1 MLSNSYS
8 LSLPFLFVLCYLKCG
23 TLSLQ
28 LNVFLKVRAG
38 LEKAYNIIIDFHKK
52 KLTRTRGVRVQVR
65 VHVRISV
72 QRWQVHVLHLGQRL
86 EESGLTVK
94 GLDPFGPQQQRPW
107 AQRPARH
114 QRMSAV
120 RKRLERPPRH
130 RGWLLV
136 EAQQLLNPETRAP
149 RRRGAQLPRQRLWSR
164 VRHPAVRRGPLFV
177 LRVRQHSSVFPRH
190 SGTVHSESG

>member
-94 GLDPFGPQQQRPW
+94 GLDR
-107 AQRPARH
+107 
-114 QRMSAV
+114 S
-120 RKRLERPPRH
+120 L
-130 RGWLLV
+130 
-136 EAQQLLNPETRAP
+136 RAP
-149 RRRGAQLPRQRLWSR
+149 AAAALGPAARAPPAHERGAEAPREAAAAPR
-164 VRHPAVRRGPLFV
+164 VAPC
-177 LRVRQHSSVFPRH
+177 
-190 SGTVHSESG
+190 